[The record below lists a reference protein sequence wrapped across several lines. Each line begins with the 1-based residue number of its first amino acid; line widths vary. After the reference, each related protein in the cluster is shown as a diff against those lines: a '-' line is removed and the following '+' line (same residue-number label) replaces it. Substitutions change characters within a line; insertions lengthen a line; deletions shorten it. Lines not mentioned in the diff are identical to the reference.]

1 MSTFKH
7 KLLAILLDV
16 MRPFARLMI
25 NAGVSYREFEEL
37 SRKAFVDVTWR
48 DQAAAGKTTSSGKIS
63 LITGLSRQE
72 VVAIQSMLDAED
84 GGRVS
89 LRSVPSDVLHFWQHD
104 SDYLSESGVPLLLT
118 FEGEKPSFRS
128 LVDSYAAGSSA
139 AAIRDALLEVGSIA
153 KTEEGQLRFV
163 KAYFI
168 PAASEERLL
177 ISLRQNIRA
186 LLSTVAYNSDVPR
199 KRPGRIERFVYTD
212 GLTDAQIK
220 EFSSAIRDNVKK
232 YTEDVDKE
240 FSKLEELNRQKGQQP
255 AGRTVAVGVYFFEE
269 DEYSK

>member
-1 MSTFKH
+1 M
-7 KLLAILLDV
+7 
-16 MRPFARLMI
+16 
-25 NAGVSYREFEEL
+25 
-37 SRKAFVDVTWR
+37 
-48 DQAAAGKTTSSGKIS
+48 
-63 LITGLSRQE
+63 
-72 VVAIQSMLDAED
+72 
-84 GGRVS
+84 
-89 LRSVPSDVLHFWQHD
+89 
-104 SDYLSESGVPLLLT
+104 
-118 FEGEKPSFRS
+118 
-128 LVDSYAAGSSA
+128 
-139 AAIRDALLEVGSIA
+139 
-153 KTEEGQLRFV
+153 

-199 KRPGRIERFVYTD
+199 KGPGRIERFVYTD

-220 EFSSAIRDNVKK
+220 ELSSAIRDNVKK